1 MGEGELGGTVK
12 QIKKNGK
19 IYIAITGAVIGA
31 VLLLF
36 GGNFE
41 GKDVSESSN
50 VSENAEHDNKLDMEE
65 YRIAIEKRVCA
76 LCSEVRGVG
85 RVSTVVSLEG
95 GFEYVYATDIKNGV
109 SDSVQYIIIGSG
121 NDEKLVY
128 LTEKVPRISGIGV
141 VCSGGGDISIQNE
154 LISLLSAAFDVPSN
168 KIYVTG
174 GG

>member
-1 MGEGELGGTVK
+1 MLCVIVSARSAAAFLVFLSRAAGA
-12 QIKKNGK
+12 K
-19 IYIAITGAVIGA
+19 IVSSDICRCLFNDRDLFD
-31 VLLLF
+31 LLLSVSALKAF
-36 GGNFE
+36 G
-41 GKDVSESSN
+41 
-50 VSENAEHDNKLDMEE
+50 
-65 YRIAIEKRVCA
+65 YRICK
-76 LCSEVRGVG
+76 LY
-85 RVSTVVSLEG
+85 TLYLG